1 MLDRRMLRW
10 GAVAAV
16 VGALAQITAT
26 VLEPQRS
33 SNPYKAVRTVAD
45 SSIWQT
51 ERFLDLIGVMFT
63 VGTLAVIARTFTEP
77 RSRQCAGVGSPFFI
91 LMGGL
96 GCAAVLVGSSLKNT
110 ADAWADAQPAAK
122 QSYVA
127 AFDSASMVTDA
138 LFFGAFLALG
148 IYLVTLSCAFLTDNA
163 YSRRFGWAAA
173 SSGTLVIA
181 GDLLLLLADA
191 AFILLLLGFLVFLG
205 LLVALGV
212 ALWRQSNLSP

>member
-1 MLDRRMLRW
+1 MLRC

-16 VGALAQITAT
+16 LGALAQIAAT
-26 VLEPQRS
+26 LLEPQRS
-33 SNPYKAVRTVAD
+33 SDPYQAVRTVAD

-51 ERFLDLIGVMFT
+51 ERFLDLIGVMLT
-63 VGTLAVIARTFTEP
+63 VGALAVIARTFTEP
-77 RSRQCAGVGSPFFI
+77 RSRQWAGVGSPFFI

-96 GCAAVLVGSSLKNT
+96 GCTAVLVGSSLKNT
-110 ADAWADAQPAAK
+110 ADAWADARPAAR

-127 AFDSASMVTDA
+127 AFDSASTLTDD

-148 IYLVTLSCAFLTDNA
+148 IYLLTLSCAFLTGSA
-163 YSRRFGWAAA
+163 YSRRFGWVAA

-205 LLVALGV
+205 LLVTLG
-212 ALWRQSNLSP
+212 ASLWRQSNLSP

>member
-1 MLDRRMLRW
+1 ML
-10 GAVAAV
+10 GAF
-16 VGALAQITAT
+16 AQFAAT

-33 SNPYKAVRTVAD
+33 SDPYKAVRTVAD

-51 ERFLDLIGVMFT
+51 ERFLDLIGVMLT
-63 VGTLAVIARTFTEP
+63 VGALAVIARTFTEP
-77 RSRQCAGVGSPFFI
+77 ISRQWAGVGSPFFI

-96 GCAAVLVGSSLKNT
+96 GCAAVLVGSSVKNT
-110 ADAWADAQPAAK
+110 ADAWADAQPTAR

-127 AFDSASMVTDA
+127 AFDSASTVTDA

-148 IYLVTLSCAFLTDNA
+148 IYLLTLSRAFLTGSA
-163 YSRRFGWAAA
+163 YSGRFGWVAAV
-173 SSGTLVIA
+173 SGTLVIA

-205 LLVALGV
+205 LLVTLGA
-212 ALWRQSNLSP
+212 ALWRQSKVSP